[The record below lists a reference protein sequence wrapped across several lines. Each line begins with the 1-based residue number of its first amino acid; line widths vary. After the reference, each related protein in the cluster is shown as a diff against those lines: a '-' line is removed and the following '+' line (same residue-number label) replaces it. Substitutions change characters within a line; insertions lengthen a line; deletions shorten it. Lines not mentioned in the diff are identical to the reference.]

1 MRDWVD
7 LLLLKAG
14 AVPELLD
21 NARLN
26 LSRRF
31 RRSKDAPAAQRD
43 GLSTTLAGKLC
54 CVTGANA
61 GVGLDTSA
69 ALARRGATVLMACRS
84 LERGEAAV
92 QHVRASLQRLEAQG
106 SVSGGGSSGDSS
118 NGNSSGAGGSRI
130 KGSAGKHRHP
140 GTVELRQ
147 LDLARLSSVREFVR
161 RCPRRPDLL
170 VCNAGLMAPEQ
181 RGETPDGLEQ
191 QFQVGCGAG
200 RAASRVTLSVEFAPP
215 ALHLQHQ
222 VLSNS
227 TCTALVKWGRVCAGE
242 LPFALAPCA

>member
-31 RRSKDAPAAQRD
+31 IRSEDMQAAQRD
-43 GLSTTLAGKLC
+43 ALSDSLAGKLC
-54 CVTGANA
+54 VVTGANA

-84 LERGEAAV
+84 LERGQAAV
-92 QHVRASLQRLEAQG
+92 QHVRASLQRLESQHSA
-106 SVSGGGSSGDSS
+106 GGSSDDGKKF
-118 NGNSSGAGGSRI
+118 NSSSAGGSRI
-130 KGSAGKHRHP
+130 KGSASKHTHP
-140 GTVELRQ
+140 GSVELQQ
-147 LDLARLSSVREFVR
+147 LDLARLSSVRDFVK

-200 RAASRVTLSVEFAPP
+200 RSVTTCHNCAHT
-215 ALHLQHQ
+215 LHIL
-222 VLSNS
+222 
-227 TCTALVKWGRVCAGE
+227 
-242 LPFALAPCA
+242 LPRGATQGA

>member
-1 MRDWVD
+1 MD

-26 LSRRF
+26 LGRRF
-31 RRSKDAPAAQRD
+31 SRSEDTPAAQRD
-43 GLSTTLAGKLC
+43 ALSETLAGKLC

-84 LERGEAAV
+84 LERGQAAV
-92 QHVRASLQRLEAQG
+92 QHVKASLQRLETQG
-106 SVSGGGSSGDSS
+106 TVGGGGSGGAGGHGD
-118 NGNSSGAGGSRI
+118 SSGAGDAHINS
-130 KGSAGKHRHP
+130 SAGKHRHP
-140 GTVELRQ
+140 GSVEFRQ

-191 QFQVGCGAG
+191 QFQVGCDAG
-200 RAASRVTLSVEFAPP
+200 WSVSRVTAVSRLCTLCWSPG
-215 ALHLQHQ
+215 QHCKQ
-222 VLSNS
+222 HMHSAHQSGL
-227 TCTALVKWGRVCAGE
+227 
-242 LPFALAPCA
+242 

>member
-21 NARLN
+21 NVRLN

-31 RRSKDAPAAQRD
+31 RRSEDTPAAQHD
-43 GLSTTLAGKLC
+43 ALSDTLAGKLIV
-54 CVTGANA
+54 VTGANA

-84 LERGEAAV
+84 LERGQAAV
-92 QHVRASLQRLEAQG
+92 QHVRASLQRLDTRGGISGGGG
-106 SVSGGGSSGDSS
+106 SADDGNGDGSGGGS
-118 NGNSSGAGGSRI
+118 AHI
-130 KGSAGKHRHP
+130 KGTAGKHRHP
-140 GTVELRQ
+140 GSVELRQ

-170 VCNAGLMAPEQ
+170 VCNAGLMAPEH

-191 QFQVGCGAG
+191 QFQVGGGAG
-200 RAASRVTLSVEFAPP
+200 TCVSSCHSYAYY
-215 ALHLQHQ
+215 LHLLLLLCGNTRSL
-222 VLSNS
+222 VLAQCSWW
-227 TCTALVKWGRVCAGE
+227 LLHR
-242 LPFALAPCA
+242 

>member
-21 NARLN
+21 NVRVN
-26 LSRRF
+26 LGSRIIT
-31 RRSKDAPAAQRD
+31 AAAQRD
-43 GLSTTLAGKLC
+43 ALSDTLAGKLC
-54 CVTGANA
+54 VVTGANA

-84 LERGEAAV
+84 LERGQAAV
-92 QHVRASLQRLEAQG
+92 QHVKASLQRLESQSSA
-106 SVSGGGSSGDSS
+106 GGDGSSGSS
-118 NGNSSGAGGSRI
+118 RNDNSSGDGGSRI
-130 KGSAGKHRHP
+130 KDGASKHTHP
-140 GTVELRQ
+140 GSVELRQ

-191 QFQVGCGAG
+191 QFQVGRAAG
-200 RAASRVTLSVEFAPP
+200 RSVDGTTAFRSLCAFGYPLGNTRSAQP
-215 ALHLQHQ
+215 AQ
-222 VLSNS
+222 
-227 TCTALVKWGRVCAGE
+227 C
-242 LPFALAPCA
+242 LPSGWCCCR